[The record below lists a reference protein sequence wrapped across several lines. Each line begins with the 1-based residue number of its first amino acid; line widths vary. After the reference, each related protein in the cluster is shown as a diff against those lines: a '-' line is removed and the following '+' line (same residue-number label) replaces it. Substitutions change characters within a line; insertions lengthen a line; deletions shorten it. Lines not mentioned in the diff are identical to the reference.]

1 MTLSEKVGEGEL
13 KGGGG
18 TVWAVLFSSVT
29 CLDKGR
35 LDCLF
40 VRDLEVV
47 VSSLPSSKRAK

>member
-1 MTLSEKVGEGEL
+1 M
-13 KGGGG
+13 
-18 TVWAVLFSSVT
+18 VWAVLFSSVT
-29 CLDKGR
+29 CVDKGR